1 MYGLAEEISTATWN
15 VAGINNNPFE
25 YWVTYPDPV
34 YNQFM
39 QAVEQLVG
47 DADEDLTVNSI
58 FTESMFLE
66 LLDEMRLQDIPNLD
80 NVQELWTSDFSRRQA
95 IQGFLKDKT
104 IGDKRLA
111 SMPDRITNTINCT
124 DGRTL
129 RRPTVINSYCD
140 SRLPSIHV
148 WWGKWRQFLF
158 RTHVQ
163 VFSQNSAKI
172 QEQLVCSLIRP
183 ILRNKYPAITA
194 YEQAM
199 SVSLQILCLAI
210 LDAIFMHIVHR
221 VAPETWEDIRSTLS
235 NALIFG
241 KDDRVCSIIADSYA
255 DTPVFFLQEATAALV
270 RKLVQHTELSDRYAL
285 LMPADF
291 DGKRD
296 QNSVILLDRR
306 QFDTAGCI
314 DVTQQVL
321 PLCRHAQRPAAP
333 ATSNH
338 RIDGPRR
345 PLSSVDLVV
354 AQ

>member
-1 MYGLAEEISTATWN
+1 MYRHAQELCTATWN

-25 YWVTYPDPV
+25 YWVTYPDPA

-39 QAVEQLVG
+39 QAVEQLVSNT
-47 DADEDLTVNSI
+47 DEDLMVNSI

-66 LLDEMRLQDIPNLD
+66 LLEEMKHQNIPNLE
-80 NVQELWTSDFSRRQA
+80 NVSELWASDFSRRKA
-95 IQGFLKDKT
+95 VEGFLKDKS

-111 SMPDRITNTINCT
+111 SMPDRITNTINCA

-140 SRLPSIHV
+140 SRLPSFQI
-148 WWGKWRQFLF
+148 WWEKWRHFLF

-163 VFSQNSAKI
+163 VFSRDDSKSQG
-172 QEQLVCSLIRP
+172 QLVCSLIRP

-194 YEQAM
+194 FEQAM
-199 SVSLQILCLAI
+199 SVPLQILCLAI
-210 LDAIFMHIVHR
+210 LDAIFIHIVHR
-221 VAPETWEDIRSTLS
+221 VAPDTWEDIRSTLS

-241 KDDRVCSIIADSYA
+241 KDDRVCNIIATSYA

-270 RKLVQHTELSDRYAL
+270 CKLVEHPELSDRYAL
-285 LMPADF
+285 LMPSDF

-306 QFDTAGCI
+306 RFDTGSCI
-314 DVTQQVL
+314 DVTQQVRAHK
-321 PLCRHAQRPAAP
+321 PY
-333 ATSNH
+333 
-338 RIDGPRR
+338 
-345 PLSSVDLVV
+345 
-354 AQ
+354 